1 MYSKMSRMVASESE
15 AQRRRFS
22 APRATTCSAKAG
34 VGAAALLVL
43 AISGAAL
50 AAAAEDYPLR
60 SVHFATSEAGGAGDV
75 VSRILG
81 QGLSASWGQQVV
93 IENRPA
99 TAAEFVAKAKPDA
112 HTLLLYGNTIWI
124 APLMRTVQWDP
135 ARDFAAVMLVARIPN
150 VLVVTQSLPV
160 KSVRELITLA
170 KQKPGALNYASSALG
185 SSTHLAAEL
194 FNSMAGID
202 IMRINYKGVATA
214 ITDLTSGRVQVMFLA
229 PGAVAPQIKAGKLRA
244 LAVTGEKQTS
254 LFPGLP
260 TVAASGVP
268 GYESAAMFGLFAP
281 VKTPA
286 SLVARVNQDVGRVL
300 GRADVADR
308 LFGVGAEVVGNTPEA
323 FAALLK
329 KETSRW
335 TEVIRKAGIRAE

>member
-1 MYSKMSRMVASESE
+1 MCITMLRMIAPGYE
-15 AQRRRFS
+15 AQRCRYSGSRT
-22 APRATTCSAKAG
+22 ATHRVKAG
-34 VGAAALLVL
+34 VRAAVLVVFVN
-43 AISGAAL
+43 STAAVAV
-50 AAAAEDYPLR
+50 AADDFPLR
-60 SVHFATSEAGGAGDV
+60 SVHVATSEAGGAGDL

-81 QGLSASWGQQVV
+81 QGLSAAWGQQVV

-99 TAAEFVAKAKPDA
+99 TAAEFVAKAKPDG

-124 APLMRTVQWDP
+124 APLLRAVQWDP
-135 ARDFAAVMLVARIPN
+135 ARDFAPVMLVARIPN
-150 VLVVTQSLPV
+150 VLVVTPSLPV
-160 KSVRELITLA
+160 KSVRELIALA

-194 FNSMAGID
+194 FNAMAGID
-202 IMRINYKGVATA
+202 IMRINYKGVSIA

-244 LAVTGEKQTS
+244 LAVTGEKPTA

-260 TVAASGVP
+260 TVAAAGVP

-286 SLVARVNQDVGRVL
+286 SLVVRIHQDAVRVL
-300 GRADVADR
+300 GRADIAER
-308 LFGVGAEVVGNTPEA
+308 LLGVSAEVVGNTPGA

-329 KETSRW
+329 IETSRW
-335 TEVIRKAGIRAE
+335 TEVIRKAGIRPE

>member
-1 MYSKMSRMVASESE
+1 MVPMISLVSGV
-15 AQRRRFS
+15 QCRPVS
-22 APRATTCSAKAG
+22 ALHI
-34 VGAAALLVL
+34 AALLVF
-43 AISGAAL
+43 ANAHAAM
-50 AAAAEDYPLR
+50 AASPEDFPQR
-60 SVHFATSEAGGAGDV
+60 TVHIATSEAGGAGDL

-81 QGLSASWGQQVV
+81 QGLSAAWGQQVV

-99 TAAEFVAKAKPDA
+99 TAAEFVAKARPDG

-124 APLMRTVQWDP
+124 APLLRTVQWDP
-135 ARDFAAVMLVARIPN
+135 ARDFSPVMLVARIPN
-150 VLVVTQSLPV
+150 VLVVTPSLPV
-160 KSVRELITLA
+160 KSVRELIALA

-194 FNSMAGID
+194 FNAMAGID
-202 IMRINYKGVATA
+202 IMRINYKGVSIA

-244 LAVTGEKQTS
+244 LAVTGEKPTS

-281 VKTPA
+281 IKTPA
-286 SLVARVNQDVGRVL
+286 SLVARIHQDAVRVL
-300 GRADVADR
+300 GRADVAER
-308 LFGVGAEVVGNTPEA
+308 LLGVSAEVVGNTPEA

-329 KETSRW
+329 KETARW
-335 TEVIRKAGIRAE
+335 SEVIRKAGIRAE

>member
-1 MYSKMSRMVASESE
+1 MIAPVSE
-15 AQRRRFS
+15 AQHCRLWAWQAS
-22 APRATTCSAKAG
+22 TYPAKAG
-34 VGAAALLVL
+34 VGAAALVIF
-43 AISGAAL
+43 AMSSAAV
-50 AAAAEDYPLR
+50 AASAEDYPLR
-60 SVHFATSEAGGAGDV
+60 IVHFATSEAGGAGDV

-81 QGLSASWGQQVV
+81 QGLSAAWGQQVV

-124 APLMRTVQWDP
+124 APLMRTVQWEP
-135 ARDFAAVMLVARIPN
+135 ARDFAPVMLVARIPN
-150 VLVVTQSLPV
+150 VLVVTRSLPV

-194 FNSMAGID
+194 FNAMAGID
-202 IMRINYKGVATA
+202 IVRINYKGVATA

-229 PGAVAPQIKAGKLRA
+229 PGSVAPQIKADKLRA

-254 LFPGLP
+254 LFPGVP

-281 VKTPA
+281 AKTPA
-286 SLVARVNQDVGRVL
+286 SLVARVNQDAGRVL
-300 GRADVADR
+300 NRADVAER
-308 LFGVGAEVVGNTPEA
+308 LLGVGAEVVGNTPEA

-335 TEVIRKAGIRAE
+335 TAVIRKAGIRAD